1 MTWIPCGVDGVCVRL
16 QWVKLRGPEALS
28 KSKELFKQATQLQNT
43 LSLGAVSGKT
53 AEDMEVRREAQGG

>member
-1 MTWIPCGVDGVCVRL
+1 
-16 QWVKLRGPEALS
+16 VKLRGPEALS

-53 AEDMEVRREAQGG
+53 AEDMEVRSWSRRISRLDRLDGY